1 MSLNKEE
8 FDKLYRSTEGRLSS
22 YKYLENKIEAKEIE
36 ILKQKN
42 EFFGC
47 SGIRYDGI
55 KTSPTNNIPKSI
67 ELELIK
73 RQERINKLE
82 YEKNDLKIEKRKI
95 EIAINNFT
103 IQQNELFEILY
114 MSKRVR
120 VSRQEIMSRLHI
132 SKSTYYQLRRDT
144 VISALNSMYP
154 RILIDE
160 IYTKLAN

>member
-1 MSLNKEE
+1 MNKEE

-82 YEKNDLKIEKRKI
+82 YEKNDLEIEKRKI

-103 IQQNELFEILY
+103 TQQNELFEILY

-132 SKSTYYQLRRDT
+132 SKSTYYDLKKSLI
-144 VISALNSMYP
+144 ISAINSLHQD
-154 RILIDE
+154 ILIEE
-160 IYTKLAN
+160 IYKKMVN